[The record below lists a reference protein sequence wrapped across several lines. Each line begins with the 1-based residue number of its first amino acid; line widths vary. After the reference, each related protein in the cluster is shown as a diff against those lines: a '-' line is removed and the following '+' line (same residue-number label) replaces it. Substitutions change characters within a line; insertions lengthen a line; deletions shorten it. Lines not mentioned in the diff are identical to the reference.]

1 MSRTDKITLAIFVGA
16 MLLIAFLASGCKSLP
31 GNLEIDTPFFDIEYD
46 LKVAFASITG
56 LGNWLVDIDLVLK
69 IVLSAASLVYII
81 LKIKQLIKDA

>member
-1 MSRTDKITLAIFVGA
+1 M
-16 MLLIAFLASGCKSLP
+16 
-31 GNLEIDTPFFDIEYD
+31 NFDD

-69 IVLSAASLVYII
+69 IILSAASLVYII